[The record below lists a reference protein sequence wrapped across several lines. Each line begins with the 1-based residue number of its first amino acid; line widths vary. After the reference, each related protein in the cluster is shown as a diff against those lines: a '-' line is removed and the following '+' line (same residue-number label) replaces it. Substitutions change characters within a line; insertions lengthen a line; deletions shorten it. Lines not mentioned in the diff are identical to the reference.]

1 MSTPLRVSRGTGE
14 TFRRYNEEFPLQRL
28 VELGG
33 GTIELRTYLAFKS
46 SITAENICNKGSLLE
61 TCVEESNA
69 LQLERVSSTEEAKYP
84 ELQFSFYARDNERKI
99 LIVTQRQLAYHIPF
113 GYISRAR
120 ITLQEHGR
128 YQVHILMRELQ
139 SGVVQDESEVHKLL
153 KRFSA
158 TSTFKFCSGIEWS
171 YYQARYFKKIRF
183 DIKSVRH
190 MEAPFY
196 RINSVNCQMWFEL
209 PSNASEAAKSSEE
222 ATCSACKRLSSDL
235 EWQLKRTETEN
246 PSRKLKRQ
254 AVSSKARLMY
264 MSPASQLKR
273 KQNASMERGIDK
285 RKLAR
290 FENTEITLADE
301 QHTHMC
307 DVMNAINSAAVDDLQ
322 KIFEEGASH
331 GVGSKLK
338 EI

>member
-1 MSTPLRVSRGTGE
+1 MSTPLRVSRVAGE
-14 TFRRYNEEFPLQRL
+14 TFRRYNEEMPPRRL
-28 VELGG
+28 VELGAEPLNC
-33 GTIELRTYLAFKS
+33 ELTSPSTS
-46 SITAENICNKGSLLE
+46 SITEENICNEGSLLE
-61 TCVEESNA
+61 TRVEESNA
-69 LQLERVSSTEEAKYP
+69 LQLEQVSSTEEAKYP
-84 ELQFSFYARDNERKI
+84 ELQFSLGYARDNERKI

-113 GYISRAR
+113 GYISRVR
-120 ITLQEHGR
+120 ITLQEDGR

-139 SGVVQDESEVHKLL
+139 NGVVQDESEVHELL

-171 YYQARYFKKIRF
+171 YYQARYFEKIRF
-183 DIKSVRH
+183 DIRSVRR

-196 RINSVNCQMWFEL
+196 RIDSVNCQMWFEL
-209 PSNASEAAKSSEE
+209 PSNASGAAKSSEE

-235 EWQLKRTETEN
+235 EWQLKRTETES
-246 PSRKLKRQ
+246 PPRKLKRQ
-254 AVSSKARLMY
+254 AASSKARLMY

-301 QHTHMC
+301 QHTQMC
-307 DVMNAINSAAVDDLQ
+307 DVMNAIDSAAVDDLQ
-322 KIFEEGASH
+322 KIFEEGCW
-331 GVGSKLK
+331 
-338 EI
+338 